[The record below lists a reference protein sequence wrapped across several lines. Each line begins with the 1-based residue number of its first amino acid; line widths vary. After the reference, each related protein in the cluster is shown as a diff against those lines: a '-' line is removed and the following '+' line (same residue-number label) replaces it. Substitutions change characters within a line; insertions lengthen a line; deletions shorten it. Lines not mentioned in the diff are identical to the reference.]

1 MFASVP
7 RSITSHKV
15 HALVV
20 KIKGNNA
27 HLDEEGLRQSPVPSR
42 FAGHRYA
49 AAALQL
55 VARVTIVQRAR
66 GGRGEHLETNY
77 LDYYFNV

>member
-1 MFASVP
+1 MDSRDSRKEQAISV
-7 RSITSHKV
+7 KV
-15 HALVV
+15 E
-20 KIKGNNA
+20 GNIA
-27 HLDEEGLRQSPVPSR
+27 HLDEEGLPQSPVPSR